1 MKFTVKNLAQHL
13 EGLALTALPDSKL
26 HELNVYEGEH
36 VAIVNDSF
44 DSVVRSAVPTN
55 SQHDQSV
62 VALDEATRK
71 DLGVEA
77 GDTVNVQ
84 PLDLPDLGSV
94 VVEVAGGLPEDSVV
108 LGELRQRLKGRAVRA
123 GESFEVPL
131 HSLDDSPVSVTV
143 IASSED
149 GLADISDFTELSFA
163 SLLEE
168 DQSDGPREARFE
180 DIGGLDEPLRAVRE
194 VIEPLLTESP
204 IYNHLGATPP
214 SGILLHGP
222 PGTGKTLIGRA
233 VASEVDAHLEIING
247 PELFDKFFG
256 ESERKLR
263 QAFQRAQEHS
273 PAVVFIDE
281 LDAIGSSRDG
291 EYRPH
296 DSVITQLLTLL
307 DGLESDDDLVV
318 MGSTNRVDDL
328 DEALRRPG
336 RFDRE
341 IEISAPDQD
350 GRKEILEIHTRETPL
365 ADTVDLERYAAA
377 CAGFTGAD
385 LQALVQEAITATI
398 RRTGASVDTR
408 AFEDIEVTN
417 RDFHVALSEVSPSA
431 LREYRA
437 TVPQT
442 TWDEIGGQTEA
453 KEALKEAIVLPQQ
466 HPELYQSVGL
476 DSSSGILLYGPP
488 GTGKTMLAK
497 AAANASDAN
506 VLTVDGPELLE
517 SRVGKSEDNVRELFE
532 RARKNAPCIV
542 FFDEFDAI
550 AGQRGTNDDNPSYD
564 GVATQL
570 LTEFDGIEPLED
582 VVVVAATNRP
592 DMIDQ
597 ALLRP
602 GRFDRHIHVD
612 VPDLGARREILE
624 IHTRDLPLAEA
635 VDLEQVA
642 QQTDEFTG
650 ADVAALCREASLSAV
665 RRALDHDADTPQV
678 KPADFAA
685 ALESVDA
692 GERPGEPTHSEWNSN
707 SDTHHPMFN

>member
-1 MKFTVKNLAQHL
+1 
-13 EGLALTALPDSKL
+13 
-26 HELNVYEGEH
+26 
-36 VAIVNDSF
+36 
-44 DSVVRSAVPTN
+44 
-55 SQHDQSV
+55 
-62 VALDEATRK
+62 
-71 DLGVEA
+71 
-77 GDTVNVQ
+77 
-84 PLDLPDLGSV
+84 
-94 VVEVAGGLPEDSVV
+94 
-108 LGELRQRLKGRAVRA
+108 
-123 GESFEVPL
+123 
-131 HSLDDSPVSVTV
+131 
-143 IASSED
+143 
-149 GLADISDFTELSFA
+149 
-163 SLLEE
+163 
-168 DQSDGPREARFE
+168 
-180 DIGGLDEPLRAVRE
+180 
-194 VIEPLLTESP
+194 LLTESP

-263 QAFQRAQEHS
+263 QVFERAREHS
-273 PAVVFIDE
+273 PAIVFIDE

-291 EYRPH
+291 EHRPH

-341 IEISAPDQD
+341 IEISAPDQA
-350 GRKEILEIHTRETPL
+350 GREEILEIHTRKTPL
-365 ADTVDLERYAAA
+365 GAAVDLERYAAA

-398 RRTGASVDTR
+398 RRTEASVDTE
-408 AFEDIEVTN
+408 AFEDVEVTN

-453 KEALKEAIVLPQQ
+453 KEAHKEAIVLPQQ

-476 DSSSGILLYGPP
+476 DSSSGILLYGTP

-564 GVATQL
+564 GVVTQL

-612 VPDLGARREILE
+612 VPDLSARQEILE

-635 VDLEQVA
+635 VDLEQIA

-665 RRALDHDADTPQV
+665 RRALDHDVDTPQV
-678 KPADFAA
+678 KPTDFAA

-692 GERPGEPTHSEWNSN
+692 GQPGELAHSDWNGN